1 MAAQRTDL
9 VVVFLQQISRP
20 FTGKHHQIF
29 CFTSIKLSCNSLRD
43 KTYMCR
49 TIYFNHR
56 GFPNSLSPPHKADV
70 KALRKSMSK
79 FHPPGNLVASVWKD
93 TKLVCFK
100 ASIQIQLA
108 TKQSTETIVQVLT
121 VPATISYN
129 KNMGGLDLNDKAR
142 NYYAVGCE
150 LCKW

>member
-1 MAAQRTDL
+1 VAAQRTDL

-49 TIYFNHR
+49 TIYFNRR

-93 TKLVCFK
+93 TKLVCFI
-100 ASIQIQLA
+100 SIH
-108 TKQSTETIVQVLT
+108 SNSVGNHTI
-121 VPATISYN
+121 N
-129 KNMGGLDLNDKAR
+129 R
-142 NYYAVGCE
+142 NYCTSSHCSCHHFLQQKHG
-150 LCKW
+150 WS